1 MAIGERVD
9 TATGKTEAASLR
21 LVGRRTR
28 RSDAPERL
36 TGQTQFTADLHLA
49 GALRARFVRS
59 PYASA
64 RIVSVDAGEALA
76 LPGVV
81 AVLTAR
87 DLPVADIAQAVQT
100 RKIPLALDRVVHTG
114 QPVAVVL
121 AETEA
126 AAADGAAAVQVD
138 YEPLPP
144 AVDPIEA
151 ARPDAPVVREH
162 RERDEAELAMH
173 GAATSATQE
182 VETPRAPNV
191 ASTTRYERGDVKRG
205 FAEADVVVERE
216 YRTSWVHQGYMEP
229 IASAASIDPLGH
241 LTVYTSTQ
249 ALFYVRND
257 VARTLGLPHHQVT
270 VHAMPVGGAFGAK
283 FGLVDPLVAALA
295 RAVRR
300 PVQLAYTRMDEFVA
314 ANPAPESIIRVKIG
328 ARADGMLTT
337 LEAELVFDTGSTPG
351 APVGI
356 AGLLIASTYRWEHLL
371 VDGTEV
377 LTHKAGQ
384 GAYRAPGVPQANF
397 ALESTVDEV
406 AHALGID
413 PFELR
418 RKNAVREGDP
428 RAAGRPWPRI
438 GLLECLEAA
447 EPIYR
452 AERKAAG
459 PDEGVGVALGG
470 WPGGMEPGSAVCR
483 LDADGTLQVTVGAVD
498 LTGTHTTFQVITAE
512 AFGLADPA
520 QVRVTLA
527 DTDAAPHAG
536 ASGGSKVTYTIGLAV
551 QRAAQEARDQVLR
564 IAASELEA
572 SADDLEIVDGR
583 VQVRG
588 APGKAKTLP
597 EIWALST
604 SFGGKYEPVFGRGQI
619 GSIPLS
625 PGFCVHVMRV
635 RVDRETGRVQPVRYV
650 AVQDVGRAINPAAVE
665 GQMFGGAV
673 QGVGWGLYERMA
685 FDTDGALITGSLL
698 DYAIPTATQ
707 SPELRAV
714 IVEVPSQHGPY
725 GARGVG
731 EPPVIAGAPAIAN
744 AVRDATGARVTELPL
759 TAERVFRAIT
769 SETGSGVATS
779 PVGAGRAPASAS

>member
-1 MAIGERVD
+1 MAKMAIGERVD
-9 TATGKTEAASLR
+9 TADGKTEAASLR

-36 TGQTQFTADLHLA
+36 TGQTRFTGDLGLP

-64 RIVSVDAGEALA
+64 RVVSVDASEALT

-81 AVLTAR
+81 VVLTAR
-87 DLPVADIAQAVQT
+87 DLPVADIARAVQE
-100 RKIPLALDRVVHTG
+100 RKVPLALDRVLHAG

-121 AETEA
+121 AESEA
-126 AAADGAAAVQVD
+126 AAADGAAAVQVE

-144 AVDPIEA
+144 VVEPLA
-151 ARPDAPVVREH
+151 ATRPDAPVVREQ

-173 GAATSATQE
+173 GAATSATEE

-205 FAEADVVVERE
+205 FAEAEVVVERE

-229 IASAASIDPLGH
+229 IASAAMIDPLGH
-241 LTVYTSTQ
+241 LTIYTSTQ

-257 VARTLGLPHHQVT
+257 VARTLGVPHHQVK
-270 VHAMPVGGAFGAK
+270 VYAMPVGGAFGAK

-300 PVQLAYTRMDEFVA
+300 PVQLTYTRMDEFVA
-314 ANPAPESIIRVKIG
+314 ANPAPQSVIRVKVG
-328 ARADGMLTT
+328 ARSDGTLTT
-337 LEAELVFDTGSTPG
+337 LMAELLFDTGSNPG

-356 AGLLIASTYRWEHLL
+356 AALLIASTYRWEHLL
-371 VDGTEV
+371 VDGAEV

-384 GAYRAPGVPQANF
+384 GAYRAPGVPQAAF
-397 ALESTVDEV
+397 ALESTVDEA
-406 AHALGID
+406 AHALGMD

-438 GLLECLEAA
+438 GLVECLEAA

-452 AERKAAG
+452 AERAAAG
-459 PDEGVGVALGG
+459 PNEGVGVALGG

-483 LDADGTLQVTVGAVD
+483 LDTDGTLQVTLGAVD
-498 LTGTHTTFQVITAE
+498 LTGTHTTFQVIAAE
-512 AFGLADPA
+512 TFGLADPG
-520 QVRVTLA
+520 QVRVSLA
-527 DTDAAPHAG
+527 DTDSAPYAG
-536 ASGGSKVTYTIGLAV
+536 ASGGSKVTYTIGVAV
-551 QRAAQEARDQVLR
+551 QRAAQEAREQVLR
-564 IAASELEA
+564 IAATELEA
-572 SADDLEIVDGR
+572 SADDLEIRDGR

-588 APGKAKTLP
+588 APSRAKTLQ
-597 EIWALST
+597 EICALST
-604 SFGGKYEPVFGRGQI
+604 GFGAKYEPVYGRGQVASFPI
-619 GSIPLS
+619 S
-625 PGFCVHVMRV
+625 PGFCVHVVRA
-635 RVDRETGRVQPVRYV
+635 RVDPETGRVQPVRYV

-685 FDTDGALITGSLL
+685 FDADGTLLSASLL
-698 DYAIPTATQ
+698 DYAIPTAMQ

-714 IVEVPSQHGPY
+714 IVEVPSEHGPY

-731 EPPVIAGAPAIAN
+731 EPPVIPGAAAIAN

-769 SETGSGVATS
+769 ATDSAAGSPQPATHS
-779 PVGAGRAPASAS
+779 RRS